1 MSPYVQLATL
11 KAGGGKRRN
20 GADARIC
27 RCRPPA
33 AVLAGTAAVCAP
45 GTHDKLRQVDAKRQ
59 QKIPGACRQLHSP
72 GQRTGIYGV
81 PDDRISNTAPRTN
94 RHNGRQLIVVHIDS
108 RFEREL
114 LTHTFTLAPAESIA
128 LKGPGDNTALKGC
141 ALPGK
146 VLERSGVHVK
156 IHLDID
162 ENQDKA
168 TAIWFPYS
176 ADADSFMYCM
186 PHEGE
191 SVNLYFRNEWEAEA
205 LAVSGARKNGQ
216 GCAKTGD
223 YNHRYFT
230 NHERKE
236 MYLSPDTLSF
246 TADESAAL
254 KIAIV
259 MTDANGIDIVSARDI
274 VFAAEN
280 DIKITGKTITLE
292 VGAAASGAASGATTP
307 GLYLNTGLASIVMKD
322 DVNNFYGKPV
332 KMEGTNK
339 APCPQPEEVPVEEAE
354 ADEENKMTGEDW
366 AELGL
371 AVAGFIPGLGTAAA
385 IGEAGLAAAKGDY
398 LGAGISLLGAIPVF
412 GGLMKVGRSFKAVSK
427 LGSKLSKVLNAGK
440 KVIGKAKKAV
450 KAASAALGRML
461 TRAVKSIGDQMK
473 MIKDAAERVA
483 RKRPG
488 NARYGDGERKISDE
502 LYKKLRR
509 NSPNDEIRNK
519 VNEGVEF
526 PIPDPALPGKTITSK
541 MEADHIVTM
550 DKITR
555 MDGFDKLTYEQ
566 QLKVLN
572 NPENFAGLS
581 KTANTSK
588 GSKSYE
594 EWTTYKKEDIE
605 VNPEFRQK
613 MMEKSSELEG
623 KIQKQIDDLLKNK

>member
-1 MSPYVQLATL
+1 
-11 KAGGGKRRN
+11 
-20 GADARIC
+20 
-27 RCRPPA
+27 
-33 AVLAGTAAVCAP
+33 
-45 GTHDKLRQVDAKRQ
+45 
-59 QKIPGACRQLHSP
+59 
-72 GQRTGIYGV
+72 
-81 PDDRISNTAPRTN
+81 
-94 RHNGRQLIVVHIDS
+94 
-108 RFEREL
+108 
-114 LTHTFTLAPAESIA
+114 
-128 LKGPGDNTALKGC
+128 
-141 ALPGK
+141 
-146 VLERSGVHVK
+146 
-156 IHLDID
+156 
-162 ENQDKA
+162 
-168 TAIWFPYS
+168 
-176 ADADSFMYCM
+176 
-186 PHEGE
+186 
-191 SVNLYFRNEWEAEA
+191 
-205 LAVSGARKNGQ
+205 
-216 GCAKTGD
+216 
-223 YNHRYFT
+223 
-230 NHERKE
+230 

-483 RKRPG
+483 KKRPRKAQLKYHSDGSIRDSKGRFAGKTGMAPGTPGVEKAITKIKTDPAYKGYDVLG
-488 NARYGDGERKISDE
+488 NEISVKSADGTLRRYDVVCRKPDGTIVGVEVKSGMATRTPQQRRIDDE
-502 LYKKLRR
+502 LMK
-509 NSPNDEIRNK
+509 N
-519 VNEGVEF
+519 G
-526 PIPDPALPGKTITSK
+526 
-541 MEADHIVTM
+541 
-550 DKITR
+550 
-555 MDGFDKLTYEQ
+555 
-566 QLKVLN
+566 
-572 NPENFAGLS
+572 GLS
-581 KTANTSK
+581 
-588 GSKSYE
+588 
-594 EWTTYKKEDIE
+594 TTGKKARDIRVKKIDTVE
-605 VNPEFRQK
+605 V
-613 MMEKSSELEG
+613 
-623 KIQKQIDDLLKNK
+623 IHVD